1 MSSGGNSSSQS
12 GSCSATKLADTRA
25 ELVELLRR
33 KQELADNL
41 ASLER
46 QIYAFEGSYLED
58 THLYGNIIRG
68 WDRYLS
74 HKTNSNSKPEKK
86 QKKFKESER
95 LFSKSSVTSAAAVE
109 KQPPV
114 TSLNP
119 SVSSTQQQQSQAA
132 TSTASQLAQATSP
145 TTRTAGVDSSPK
157 NVTNANSHNGGLGAT
172 TPSVSN
178 GGIVKKKRKLPSQK

>member
-1 MSSGGNSSSQS
+1 MSSQS
-12 GSCSATKLADTRA
+12 TSSSSAGGSSAASKLTDTRA

-74 HKTNSNSKPEKK
+74 HKSANSNKPEKK
-86 QKKFKESER
+86 LKKFKVCVDDVATIGNGC
-95 LFSKSSVTSAAAVE
+95 FSFPPAA
-109 KQPPV
+109 
-114 TSLNP
+114 LIII
-119 SVSSTQQQQSQAA
+119 
-132 TSTASQLAQATSP
+132 
-145 TTRTAGVDSSPK
+145 K
-157 NVTNANSHNGGLGAT
+157 NA
-172 TPSVSN
+172 
-178 GGIVKKKRKLPSQK
+178 I

>member
-1 MSSGGNSSSQS
+1 MSSQS
-12 GSCSATKLADTRA
+12 TSSSSAGGSSAASKLTDTRA

-74 HKTNSNSKPEKK
+74 HKSANSNKPEKK
-86 QKKFKESER
+86 LKKFKVR
-95 LFSKSSVTSAAAVE
+95 VG
-109 KQPPV
+109 
-114 TSLNP
+114 
-119 SVSSTQQQQSQAA
+119 
-132 TSTASQLAQATSP
+132 
-145 TTRTAGVDSSPK
+145 GV
-157 NVTNANSHNGGLGAT
+157 AT
-172 TPSVSN
+172 TGNRCFSFPPAALIIIKN
-178 GGIVKKKRKLPSQK
+178 AI